1 MRRNVYSPILENGLL
16 NDLRYAQAD
25 GAADPD
31 WVDEYLL
38 GGNNDDCIVLGEPF
52 PRGTLRTQVADRAA
66 ELRSAGLRPGGAI
79 SLRLP
84 PSLAYVVNLLAAWRL
99 GAQVSLLDHRLTPY
113 EVDKVLTRIAPQFV
127 VSAPG
132 ISGRLPRT
140 YADVKAATAPYSGHP
155 ARTGHALLQLSS
167 GSTGT
172 PKIIGRTAADIAREI
187 ERYAR
192 IDGTPRE
199 GERIILLASMVH
211 VLGLVG
217 GLLYGLHAGAQ
228 LVLPRSLTPDAVLD
242 AVTGD
247 DSPATVL
254 GVPFHL
260 RLLLTA
266 DAPAGGLPQLKRVTV
281 AGEPTSPQA
290 RDAFAS
296 RYQVPL
302 GNMYGMTEVGVIAT
316 DLSGQHY
323 PALTPAP
330 GMTLREESGQL
341 LLASPASPYLDA
353 AHVDAAHVDAA
364 HLETRRSGGWSDG
377 WLRTGD
383 AGVVDAAI
391 GLVTVLG
398 RGDSQVSVGGLKV
411 DLTEVEQTI
420 AALPGVAEAV
430 VVFDGSIET
439 FVMLAPGAG
448 QDAAAGLRGAMAS
461 RLAPYKIPRKV
472 NVVAELPRTSSGK
485 RVRNISSLR
494 AAGSQKPVQP
504 QRSPNTEESVS
515 GVS

>member
-1 MRRNVYSPILENGLL
+1 MTY
-16 NDLRYAQAD
+16 
-25 GAADPD
+25 PD

-38 GGNNDDCIVLGEPF
+38 GGKNDDCIVLGEPL
-52 PRGTLRTQVADRAA
+52 PRGTLRAQVADRAA
-66 ELRSAGLRPGGAI
+66 ELRSAGLGPGGTI

-132 ISGRLPRT
+132 ISGRRPRT
-140 YADVKAATAPYSGHP
+140 YADVQAATTPYPGHP

-172 PKIIGRTAADIAREI
+172 PKIIGRTAAGIVAEI

-217 GLLYGLHAGAQ
+217 GLLYGLRAGAR

-242 AVTGD
+242 AITGD
-247 DSPATVL
+247 GSPATVL

-266 DAPAGGLPQLKRVTV
+266 DPPVGGLPQLKRVTV
-281 AGEPTSPQA
+281 AGEPTSPQE

-302 GNMYGMTEVGVIAT
+302 GNMYGMTEAGVIAT

-323 PALTPAP
+323 PAVRAAP
-330 GMTLREESGQL
+330 GMTLRAESGQL
-341 LLASPASPYLDA
+341 LLASPASPYLET
-353 AHVDAAHVDAA
+353 AHPTA
-364 HLETRRSGGWSDG
+364 GWSDG

-383 AGVVDAAI
+383 AGVVDGAT

-398 RGDSQVSVGGLKV
+398 RSDSQVSVGGLKV

-430 VVFDGSIET
+430 VVLDGSIEA
-439 FVMLAPGAG
+439 FVMLDPGAG

-472 NVVAELPRTSSGK
+472 NVVADLPRTASGK
-485 RVRNISSLR
+485 RVRNIGSLR
-494 AAGSQKPVQP
+494 AAAAQSSREQSSKEAQSTTE
-504 QRSPNTEESVS
+504 QSTTEESIS
-515 GVS
+515 GVR

>member
-1 MRRNVYSPILENGLL
+1 MTY
-16 NDLRYAQAD
+16 
-25 GAADPD
+25 PD
-31 WVDEYLL
+31 WVGEYLL
-38 GGNNDDCIVLGEPF
+38 GGNNDDCIVLGEPL
-52 PRGTLRTQVADRAA
+52 PRGTLRALVADRAA
-66 ELRSAGLRPGGAI
+66 QLRSAGLGPGGAI

-113 EVDKVLTRIAPQFV
+113 EADKVLTRIAPQFV

-132 ISGRLPRT
+132 ISGRRPRT
-140 YADVKAATAPYSGHP
+140 YADVQAATAPYPGQP

-172 PKIIGRTAADIAREI
+172 PKIIGRTADGIVAEI
-187 ERYAR
+187 DRYAQ

-217 GLLYGLHAGAQ
+217 GLLYGLRAGAQ

-242 AVTGD
+242 AITGD
-247 DSPATVL
+247 TSPATVL

-266 DAPAGGLPQLKRVTV
+266 DVPAGGLPPLMRVTV
-281 AGEPTSPQA
+281 AGEPTSPRD

-302 GNMYGMTEVGVIAT
+302 GNMYGMTEAGVIAT
-316 DLSGQHY
+316 DLSGEYY
-323 PALTPAP
+323 PAVRPAP
-330 GMTLREESGQL
+330 GMTVRAESGQL
-341 LLASPASPYLDA
+341 LLASPASPYLEA
-353 AHVDAAHVDAA
+353 AA
-364 HLETRRSGGWSDG
+364 GWSDG

-383 AGVVDAAI
+383 AGVVDEAT

-398 RGDSQVSVGGLKV
+398 RSDSQVSVGGLKV

-420 AALPGVAEAV
+420 AALPGVTEAV
-430 VVFDGSIET
+430 VVLDGSIEA
-439 FVMLAPGAG
+439 FVMLAPGAS
-448 QDAAAGLRGAMAS
+448 AAGLRGAMAS

-472 NVVAELPRTSSGK
+472 NVVADLPRTATGK
-485 RVRNISSLR
+485 RVRNIGSLR
-494 AAGSQKPVQP
+494 AAAAQSIKEQ
-504 QRSPNTEESVS
+504 ESIPSVR
-515 GVS
+515 

>member
-1 MRRNVYSPILENGLL
+1 VL
-16 NDLRYAQAD
+16 NDPRYAQGD
-25 GAADPD
+25 GAADPE

-38 GGNNDDCIVLGEPF
+38 GNNNNDCIVLGEPLS
-52 PRGTLRTQVADRAA
+52 RGTLRSQVAERAA
-66 ELRSAGLRPGGAI
+66 ELASAGLRPGGAI

-99 GAQVSLLDHRLTPY
+99 GAQVSLLDHRLTPH

-132 ISGRLPRT
+132 ISGRLPRI
-140 YADVKAATAPYSGHP
+140 YADVTAVTAPYAGHP
-155 ARTGHALLQLSS
+155 APTGHALLQLSS

-172 PKIIGRTAADIAREI
+172 PKIIGRTAADIVAEL

-247 DSPATVL
+247 GSPATVL

-260 RLLLTA
+260 RLLLSA
-266 DAPAGGLPQLKRVTV
+266 DVPAGGLPQLQRVTV

-290 RDAFAS
+290 REQFAS

-302 GNMYGMTEVGVIAT
+302 GNMYGMTEAGVIAT
-316 DLSGQHY
+316 DLNGQHY
-323 PALTPAP
+323 PALRPAP
-330 GMTLREESGQL
+330 GMTLRAESGQL
-341 LLASPASPYLDA
+341 LLARPASPYLQA
-353 AHVDAAHVDAA
+353 AAAEAGH
-364 HLETRRSGGWSDG
+364 SGTEHSGTERPAGWSDG

-383 AGVVDAAI
+383 AGVVDQAT

-430 VVFDGSIET
+430 VAFDGSIEA
-439 FVMLAPGAG
+439 FVMLVPGAS
-448 QDAAAGLRGAMAS
+448 QDAAAGLRVAMAS

-472 NVVAELPRTSSGK
+472 TVVTELPRTATGK

-494 AAGSQKPVQP
+494 AAASRKPVQA
-504 QRSPNTEESVS
+504 QRSPTAEESVS

>member
-1 MRRNVYSPILENGLL
+1 ML
-16 NDLRYAQAD
+16 NDLPYAQGH
-25 GAADPD
+25 GAANLN

-38 GGNNDDCIVLGEPF
+38 AGNSHDDCIVLGQPLS
-52 PRGTLRTQVADRAA
+52 RGALATQVAVRAA
-66 ELRSAGLRPGGAI
+66 ELRSAGLAPGGAI

-113 EVDKVLTRIAPQFV
+113 EVDKILTRIAPQFV

-132 ISGRLPRT
+132 VSGRLPRT
-140 YADVKAATAPYSGHP
+140 YADVQADTAPYPGQP

-172 PKIIGRTAADIAREI
+172 PKIIGRTAADLIAELD
-187 ERYAR
+187 RYAA
-192 IDGTPRE
+192 IDGTPRA

-217 GLLYGLHAGAQ
+217 GLLHGLRAGAR

-242 AVTGD
+242 AITGD
-247 DSPATVL
+247 SSPATVL

-260 RLLLTA
+260 RMLVTA
-266 DAPAGGLPQLKRVTV
+266 DLPAAGLPQLKRVTV
-281 AGEPTSPQA
+281 AGEATSPQT
-290 RDAFAS
+290 RDAFAR

-302 GNMYGMTEVGVIAT
+302 GTMYGMTEVGVIAT

-323 PALTPAP
+323 PALRPAP
-330 GMTLREESGQL
+330 GLTLREEAGRL
-341 LLASPASPYLDA
+341 LLARPASPYLEA
-353 AHVDAAHVDAA
+353 
-364 HLETRRSGGWSDG
+364 GGWSDG
-377 WLRTGD
+377 WLATGD
-383 AGVVDAAI
+383 AGRVDTTT

-420 AALPGVAEAV
+420 VALPDVAEAV
-430 VVFDGSIET
+430 VVFDGSVEAFI
-439 FVMLAPGAG
+439 MIAPGAG
-448 QDAAAGLRGAMAS
+448 PQAAAGLRGALAS
-461 RLAPYKIPRKV
+461 RLAPYKLPRKV
-472 NVVAELPRTSSGK
+472 NVIAELPRTSSGK
-485 RVRNISSLR
+485 LVRNIGSLR
-494 AAGSQKPVQP
+494 AAAAREPVRAP
-504 QRSPNTEESVS
+504 RSPNPEETVS
-515 GVS
+515 GVR